1 MPMSFRA
8 RQCRVEES
16 KKRFVTK
23 LYKMRIL
30 KPLLVTLTV
39 MLLAS
44 CASRQKF
51 VYLNDMVPGESY
63 PINTALGTIV
73 HENDRLSINVTC
85 KNPELAVPFNN
96 LTGAY
101 MVATDGTVRT
111 AGVDMAELGYR
122 VDEDGC
128 IVFPILGKIEV
139 AGKSLKEVSELIEN
153 MIKAENY
160 LSDPEVTIEFL
171 NFKYTVLGAVGA
183 KGTYNVDGDRITI
196 IEAIAKAGDVT
207 KAARLDKVAVI
218 RMVDGK
224 QQIFYNDIRT
234 ADIFMSP
241 TYYLQ
246 QNDIVYVEPKYK
258 DQNGGNKWLQ
268 ISSMFVSVASLFTS
282 LIWALSNAG
291 VIGG

>member
-1 MPMSFRA
+1 
-8 RQCRVEES
+8 
-16 KKRFVTK
+16 
-23 LYKMRIL
+23 MRIL
-30 KPLLVTLTV
+30 KPLLVILTV

-44 CASRQKF
+44 CASPKKF

-73 HENDRLSINVTC
+73 HENDKLSITVTC

-101 MVATDGTVRT
+101 MVSTDGAVKT
-111 AGVDMAELGYR
+111 AGVDMAEVGYR
-122 VDEDGC
+122 VDED
-128 IVFPILGKIEV
+128 VFPILGKIAV
-139 AGKSLKEVSELIEN
+139 AGKSLKEVSELIES

-171 NFKYTVLGAVGA
+171 NFKYTVLGAVNG
-183 KGTYNVDGDRITI
+183 KGTYSVDGDKITI

-207 KAARLDKVAVI
+207 TTARLDKVAVI

-246 QNDIVYVEPKYK
+246 QNDIVYVEPRYK
-258 DQNGGNKWLQ
+258 DQNAGSKWLQ
-268 ISSMFVSVASLFTS
+268 ISSMVVSMASLFTS
-282 LIWALSNAG
+282 LIWALSNTG

>member
-1 MPMSFRA
+1 
-8 RQCRVEES
+8 
-16 KKRFVTK
+16 
-23 LYKMRIL
+23 MRIL

-44 CASRQKF
+44 CASRKEF
-51 VYLNDMVPGESY
+51 VYLNDMLPGESY

-73 HENDRLSINVTC
+73 HENDRLSITVTC

-101 MVATDGTVRT
+101 MVSTEGTVKT

-122 VDEDGC
+122 VDEEGY
-128 IVFPILGKIEV
+128 IIFPILGRIQV
-139 AGKSLKEVSELIEN
+139 AGKSLKEISELIEN

-171 NFKYTVLGAVGA
+171 NFKYTVLGAVNG
-183 KGTYNVDGDRITI
+183 KGTYTVDGDKITI

-207 KAARLDKVAVI
+207 NAARLDKVAVI

-224 QQIFYNDIRT
+224 RQIFYNDLRI
-234 ADIFMSP
+234 AEIFMSP

-258 DQNGGNKWLQ
+258 DQNVGTKWLQ
-268 ISSMFVSVASLFTS
+268 LSSMVVSVASLFTS

-291 VIGG
+291 FIGG

>member
-1 MPMSFRA
+1 
-8 RQCRVEES
+8 
-16 KKRFVTK
+16 
-23 LYKMRIL
+23 MRIL
-30 KPLLVTLTV
+30 KPLLLTLTV

-122 VDEDGC
+122 VDEEGC

-139 AGKSLKEVSELIEN
+139 AGKSLKEISELIEN

-171 NFKYTVLGAVGA
+171 NFRYTILGAVNA
-183 KGTYNVDGDRITI
+183 KGTFTVDGDKITI

-207 KAARLDKVAVI
+207 TVARLDKVAVI

-224 QQIFYNDIRT
+224 QQIFYNDLRT

-246 QNDIVYVEPKYK
+246 QNDIVYVEPKYR
-258 DQNGGNKWLQ
+258 DQNAGSKWLQ
-268 ISSMFVSVASLFTS
+268 LSSMIVSMASLFTS

>member
-1 MPMSFRA
+1 
-8 RQCRVEES
+8 
-16 KKRFVTK
+16 
-23 LYKMRIL
+23 MRIL
-30 KPLLVTLTV
+30 KPLLVILAV

-44 CASRQKF
+44 CAARKEF
-51 VYLNDMVPGESY
+51 VYLNDMIQGESY
-63 PINTALGTIV
+63 SVNTALGTIV

-122 VDEDGC
+122 VDEEGY
-128 IVFPILGKIEV
+128 IVFPILGKISV
-139 AGKSLKEVSELIEN
+139 AGKSLKEISELIEN

-171 NFKYTVLGAVGA
+171 NFKYTVLGAVSN
-183 KGTYNVDGDRITI
+183 KGTYSVEGDKITI

-207 KAARLDKVAVI
+207 KDARLDKIAVI

-246 QNDIVYVEPKYK
+246 QNDIVYVEPKHK
-258 DQNGGNKWLQ
+258 DQNADSKWMQ
-268 ISSMFVSVASLFTS
+268 FSSLAVSVASLFTS
-282 LIWALSNAG
+282 LIWALTNAG
-291 VIGG
+291 FIGG

>member
-1 MPMSFRA
+1 
-8 RQCRVEES
+8 
-16 KKRFVTK
+16 
-23 LYKMRIL
+23 MRIL
-30 KPLLVTLTV
+30 KPLLVILIV

-44 CASRQKF
+44 CASPKKF

-73 HENDRLSINVTC
+73 HENDKLAITVTC

-101 MVATDGTVRT
+101 MVSTEGAIKT
-111 AGVDMAELGYR
+111 AGVDMTEKGYR

-128 IVFPILGKIEV
+128 ILFPILGKITV
-139 AGKSLKEVSELIEN
+139 AGKSLKEISEHIETL
-153 MIKAENY
+153 IKAEDY
-160 LSDPEVTIEFL
+160 ISDPEVTIEFL
-171 NFKYTVLGAVGA
+171 NFKYTVLGAVGKIGSYSA
-183 KGTYNVDGDRITI
+183 DGDKVTI

-224 QQIFYNDIRT
+224 QQIFYNDLRT
-234 ADIFMSP
+234 ADIFMSS

-258 DQNGGNKWLQ
+258 NQSVGDKWWQL
-268 ISSMFVSVASLFTS
+268 SSLVVSMASLVTS

-291 VIGG
+291 LIGG